1 MRAIGSQWIGAGGG
15 AMGRRIL
22 AAAMAVGAAAP
33 FAFGSVRV
41 AQVEAREDR
50 FIIYYGREP
59 TEALRSAD
67 IAVLDAEAPRELL
80 LERPLGSLFLGYVS
94 LAEVNA
100 GRPYFAEIEA
110 AGVLL
115 GRQPAWPDA
124 WFVDMRAEAWRRM
137 ILERIVPDI
146 LARGFD
152 GIFIDTLDD
161 AEHLEASDGERFGGM
176 VAAAAGLVRDIRKRF
191 PTQPIMINRGYAVLP
206 LIVGQFD
213 MLLGESVRA
222 RHEGP
227 VPTYRLLPEQDY
239 AWQRDRMWEARR
251 RQPSLR
257 LFSLDY
263 WDPADGAGIARL
275 YSEQRRNGFVPYVAT
290 PDLTRIIPPPSE
302 RSP

>member
-1 MRAIGSQWIGAGGG
+1 MRAIGSWRSGAGRG
-15 AMGRRIL
+15 AVGRRLL
-22 AAAMAVGAAAP
+22 AGMVAFGAGAP

-41 AQVEAREDR
+41 AQVQAREER
-50 FIIYYGREP
+50 FIVYYGRAP
-59 TEALRSAD
+59 ADALRSAD
-67 IAVLDAEAPRELL
+67 VAVLDAEAPGELL
-80 LERPLGSLFLGYVS
+80 AGRQPGSVFLGYVS

-100 GRPYFAEIEA
+100 GRPYFAELEA

-137 ILERIVPDI
+137 ILERIVPDV

-152 GIFIDTLDD
+152 GIFIDTLDG
-161 AEHLEASDGERFGGM
+161 AEYLEAGDGERFGGM
-176 VAAAAGLVRDIRKRF
+176 VEAAAGLVRGIRKHF
-191 PTQPIMINRGYAVLP
+191 PTQAIMVNRGYAVLP
-206 LIVGQFD
+206 LIVGQFE
-213 MLLGESVRA
+213 MLLGESVRST
-222 RHEGP
+222 HEGAG
-227 VPTYRLLPEQDY
+227 PTYRLLPEQDY

-251 RQPSLR
+251 RQPTLR

-275 YSEQRRNGFVPYVAT
+275 YAEQRRNGFVPYVAT